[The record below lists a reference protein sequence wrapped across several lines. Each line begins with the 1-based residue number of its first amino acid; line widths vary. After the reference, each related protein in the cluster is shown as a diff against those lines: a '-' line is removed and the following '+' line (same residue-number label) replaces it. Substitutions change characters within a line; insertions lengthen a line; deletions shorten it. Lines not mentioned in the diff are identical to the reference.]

1 MSMLSSIFVLI
12 VISFATY
19 LAINNTDPQV
29 AFYMPYTRAWE
40 LALGGVIAFLPEI
53 ANKRFSNFRKL
64 LPWIGII
71 LIGAAVFQFRSPVDF
86 TGNKVVASVLGAFL
100 LIYAIQPTSLL
111 YRILASRP
119 LVFVGKISYSIYL
132 FHLPMIVLWKHYAGT
147 SIIPHGYGLLFIIP
161 RFSSRG
167 CRGVLS
173 SNPSGR
179 LNGIGGQ
186 YSPRFSSANWQLLV
200 CAGSFCSQMVPPQG

>member
-1 MSMLSSIFVLI
+1 MFSSIFVLI

-147 SIIPHGYGLLFIIP
+147 SIIPHGYGLLFIITTIFTTLP
-161 RFSSRG
+161 
-167 CRGVLS
+167 
-173 SNPSGR
+173 
-179 LNGIGGQ
+179 
-186 YSPRFSSANWQLLV
+186 
-200 CAGSFCSQMVPPQG
+200 AGSMELEGSIPHVFRQRTGNCLSVRDRSVHRWCRRKGDSISPVD

>member
-1 MSMLSSIFVLI
+1 
-12 VISFATY
+12 
-19 LAINNTDPQV
+19 
-29 AFYMPYTRAWE
+29 MPYTRAWE

-147 SIIPHGYGLLFIIP
+147 SIIPHGYGLLFIITTIFTTLP
-161 RFSSRG
+161 AGSMELEGSIPHVFRQRTG
-167 CRGVLS
+167 NCLS
-173 SNPSGR
+173 VRDRSQPGR
-179 LNGIGGQ
+179 LI
-186 YSPRFSSANWQLLV
+186 RWT
-200 CAGSFCSQMVPPQG
+200 